1 MPKPV
6 RRGSHASSYT
16 YVSLTENPTI
26 VNERYKE
33 SVEKYKVLGDLFAKA
48 RTAASPDI
56 EERFKELEAAG
67 ARYFCPFSREASL
80 TAIPRFLKNEAR
92 MT

>member
-1 MPKPV
+1 
-6 RRGSHASSYT
+6 
-16 YVSLTENPTI
+16 
-26 VNERYKE
+26 
-33 SVEKYKVLGDLFAKA
+33 VLGDLFAKA

-67 ARYFCPFSREASL
+67 VRYFCPFSREASL